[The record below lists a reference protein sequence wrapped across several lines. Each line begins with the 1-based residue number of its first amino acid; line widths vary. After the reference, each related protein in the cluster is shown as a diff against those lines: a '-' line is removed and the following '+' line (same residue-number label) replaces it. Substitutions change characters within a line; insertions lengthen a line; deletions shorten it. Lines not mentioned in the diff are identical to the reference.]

1 MFLRTKGGSGPS
13 GMDADGWK
21 KIIFS
26 KKFKQ
31 SADDFCRA
39 LANVAIKLSTK
50 DDLTETLEAF
60 LACRLIPLDKN
71 PGLRPIGIGE
81 VVRRVVGKAI
91 MNTFRDNVIESVG
104 SLQTCAGHEAGCEAS
119 VHAMREIFNEADTE
133 AVLLVDASNA
143 FNVINRQAFLHN
155 IRIICPEIAIYVHN
169 CYSKPSRLFV
179 LGGTEI
185 SSSEG
190 TTQGDPIAMAIY
202 ATATIPI
209 ILLVLEVTDKLP
221 NKTTKSVA
229 YADDLAAGGILKN
242 LKIWWHQLLHFGPKF
257 GYYPQPPK
265 CWLIVKP
272 EHIDTAKEL
281 FADTNISITI
291 DGRKH
296 LGAAIG
302 TDEYRDKYVVER
314 LEKLK
319 GELRL
324 LSRIANID
332 PQAAYCCFVKGFK
345 NKFSYMMRTIPKI
358 SNLLKSIDDVVTTQF
373 IPAITG
379 GIYVNQEQRRLL
391 SLPVKLGG
399 LAIPIFSD
407 ISDNEFSFSVKISE
421 NHVNGILAQ
430 QRKYT
435 KDSEM
440 AAKKNDIKKMK
451 KELNERILSE
461 ISKTLSTEDSRLLQ
475 LSMENGASTWLST
488 LPLAEEGYHLTKQNF
503 WDFVMVGSYQD
514 YLEHVNVAH
523 HFLLIMRYRARRV
536 GSYHFAIMRS
546 EMSRQIY

>member
-1 MFLRTKGGSGPS
+1 
-13 GMDADGWK
+13 
-21 KIIFS
+21 
-26 KKFKQ
+26 
-31 SADDFCRA
+31 
-39 LANVAIKLSTK
+39 
-50 DDLTETLEAF
+50 
-60 LACRLIPLDKN
+60 
-71 PGLRPIGIGE
+71 
-81 VVRRVVGKAI
+81 
-91 MNTFRDNVIESVG
+91 MNR
-104 SLQTCAGHEAGCEAS
+104 
-119 VHAMREIFNEADTE
+119 
-133 AVLLVDASNA
+133 
-143 FNVINRQAFLHN
+143 
-155 IRIICPEIAIYVHN
+155 
-169 CYSKPSRLFV
+169 
-179 LGGTEI
+179 
-185 SSSEG
+185 
-190 TTQGDPIAMAIY
+190 
-202 ATATIPI
+202 
-209 ILLVLEVTDKLP
+209 
-221 NKTTKSVA
+221 KS
-229 YADDLAAGGILKN
+229 
-242 LKIWWHQLLHFGPKF
+242 
-257 GYYPQPPK
+257 
-265 CWLIVKP
+265 

-302 TDEYRDKYVVER
+302 TDEYRDKYVAER

-319 GELRL
+319 GELQL

-503 WDFVMVGSYQD
+503 WDLIRFRYGWQLSRLPGTCECGSSFSIDHALSCKKGGFISLRHNEIRNVTANLLSEFCQLF
-514 YLEHVNVAH
+514 YL
-523 HFLLIMRYRARRV
+523 
-536 GSYHFAIMRS
+536 
-546 EMSRQIY
+546 